1 MALALVGSSFMPR
14 NKLLVSMPISKPN
27 HQTTVIIR
35 CAKPSRPPGS
45 KGKPPKTNGVLRV
58 AEKSV
63 TLEST
68 GSVIRR
74 LSDDV
79 EEDNNMNNTSTTAA
93 TQVDFS
99 VNTIVQAEVSN
110 Y

>member
-1 MALALVGSSFMPR
+1 MALAQVGSSFMPR

-58 AEKSV
+58 AERSV

-79 EEDNNMNNTSTTAA
+79 EDDNNVNNTSTTA

-110 Y
+110 N

>member
-1 MALALVGSSFMPR
+1 MALARVGSSFMPR
-14 NKLLVSMPISKPN
+14 NNLLVSIPISKPN

-45 KGKPPKTNGVLRV
+45 KGKPPKTNSVLRG
-58 AEKSV
+58 AERSV

-74 LSDDV
+74 MSDDV
-79 EEDNNMNNTSTTAA
+79 AEDSNINNTSTAA

-99 VNTIVQAEVSN
+99 ANTIVQAEVSI
-110 Y
+110 

>member
-1 MALALVGSSFMPR
+1 MDGSPAGESSGNGGETSRVGDR
-14 NKLLVSMPISKPN
+14 R
-27 HQTTVIIR
+27 R

-58 AEKSV
+58 AERSV

-79 EEDNNMNNTSTTAA
+79 EEDNNMNNTSTTA

-99 VNTIVQAEVSN
+99 VNATVQAEVSN
-110 Y
+110 YYAIL

>member
-27 HQTTVIIR
+27 YQTTVII

-58 AEKSV
+58 AERSV

-68 GSVIRR
+68 GSVIRI

-79 EEDNNMNNTSTTAA
+79 EEDNNMNNTSTTA

-99 VNTIVQAEVSN
+99 VNTTVQAEVSN
-110 Y
+110 